1 MLMILWLVGDLDE
14 SRQVDSIL
22 KALGVVKYEYAGWQ
36 IANFDTLPLSDSI
49 PVPKGKYKVIDG
61 YKPLHVR
68 GKWEYYKRDWKTT
81 LLMPE
86 MGTDRYED
94 TTTLLDWGKYL
105 VIFIRGKGRYEVG
118 FTYIYH
124 NKCMAWTVAPFEL
137 KPQWQEIRIK
147 LDTGVSMYSMEELIE
162 FLKNLSPLSEE
173 PAIWCY
179 RRSSGIFIP
188 LSLSIIP
195 LVDTFG
201 TYEFEIE
208 LSPIYLVK

>member
-49 PVPKGKYKVIDG
+49 PVPKGEYKVIDG

-68 GKWEYYKRDWKTT
+68 GKWEYKSRNLNER
-81 LLMPE
+81 LLKPAMS
-86 MGTDRYED
+86 TARYED

-118 FTYIYH
+118 GNIIYKSKCTGWFVKLQIDSSWKEIKINMDTLGYAYDINNPPPYFHDSYISPP
-124 NKCMAWTVAPFEL
+124 C
-137 KPQWQEIRIK
+137 
-147 LDTGVSMYSMEELIE
+147 YSHG
-162 FLKNLSPLSEE
+162 
-173 PAIWCY
+173 
-179 RRSSGIFIP
+179 RFIP